1 MIYVYSRV
9 IIFRLTWIIV
19 LLFFVSGCSSVTVS
33 PPVKTAVAADET
45 EKQLLQQGEILYR
58 QGKFESALP
67 KVQETLKLN
76 PDNVEAIYAMA
87 LCYMALEKY
96 QKSLEYSKLAA
107 TYKSQYLE
115 DIYLLMGRSYQQ
127 LNDPW
132 NALRTYRY
140 AASVYPKNA
149 KLQYRLGETYVYLDK
164 PELASDAFKAAIL
177 ADPDDASSHFQLGMI
192 YYAFGY
198 NTPALLSLSTSLLL
212 APGQLARLQI
222 QKNIIDLLDRE
233 SESGKTDE
241 GDFQS
246 VDATLVRQRS
256 ALLNSAKK
264 QTAFE
269 MIKAQYLSLIAQ
281 LNTKKI
287 SNQKTFVIDNYVPL
301 YNKVHLQQLDE
312 TFVYYIFQGSKDKNI
327 SGWLENHP
335 EKTKQLEQ
343 LFQKKTGVENAS
355 LLLNDLVS

>member
-115 DIYLLMGRSYQQ
+115 DIYC
-127 LNDPW
+127 
-132 NALRTYRY
+132 
-140 AASVYPKNA
+140 
-149 KLQYRLGETYVYLDK
+149 
-164 PELASDAFKAAIL
+164 
-177 ADPDDASSHFQLGMI
+177 
-192 YYAFGY
+192 
-198 NTPALLSLSTSLLL
+198 
-212 APGQLARLQI
+212 
-222 QKNIIDLLDRE
+222 
-233 SESGKTDE
+233 
-241 GDFQS
+241 
-246 VDATLVRQRS
+246 
-256 ALLNSAKK
+256 
-264 QTAFE
+264 
-269 MIKAQYLSLIAQ
+269 
-281 LNTKKI
+281 
-287 SNQKTFVIDNYVPL
+287 
-301 YNKVHLQQLDE
+301 
-312 TFVYYIFQGSKDKNI
+312 
-327 SGWLENHP
+327 
-335 EKTKQLEQ
+335 
-343 LFQKKTGVENAS
+343 
-355 LLLNDLVS
+355 